1 MNKHICRPSAIP
13 RGAAAAPIRS
23 DGRVNQSQPSQ
34 KAAVMREMGV
44 TEDILEVS
52 NNRRTA

>member
-1 MNKHICRPSAIP
+1 MP

-34 KAAVMREMGV
+34 RSAVMREMGI
-44 TEDILEVS
+44 TEDALEV
-52 NNRRTA
+52 R